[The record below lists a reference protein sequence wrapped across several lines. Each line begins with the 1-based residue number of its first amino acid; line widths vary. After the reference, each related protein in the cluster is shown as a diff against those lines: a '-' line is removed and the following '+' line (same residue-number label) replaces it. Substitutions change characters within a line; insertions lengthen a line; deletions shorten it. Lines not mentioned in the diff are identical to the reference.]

1 MPDREL
7 SESDPVIVPAP
18 LVLEQLPVAA
28 RRLRVAMVSETY
40 PPEINGVAMTIG
52 RTVAALQARDHQVQ
66 LIRPRQAHE
75 PAAVRDDNL
84 EQVLRPGIPIPN
96 YAGLNM
102 GLPAKRLLT
111 RLWTLRRPDLVHIAT
126 EGPLGWSAMGAARK
140 LDIPVLAGFHTN
152 FHRYSGHYGLGWLK
166 KPIHAYL
173 RKFHNQARMTLVP
186 SRDLRDELSAAG
198 YRNVVVLARGVDT
211 QLFSPA
217 RRDPALRRAWGLGEH
232 GLAVIHVGR
241 VAPEKNLP
249 LLVESFSAIARLR
262 PDARLILVGDGPAI
276 DSLRRAHPSFVYCGP
291 RTGEDLARH
300 YASAD
305 LFLFPSLT
313 ETFGNVVLEAMAS
326 GLAVLAFDYAAAAEH
341 IRDEDNGLKAPPDD
355 DMGFLVQASWLAR
368 NPGSIAG
375 FGQRARATT
384 LTLSW
389 DGIFERLEGYY
400 QQVVREREAGQ
411 EITLRKLGLNP
422 ET

>member
-1 MPDREL
+1 
-7 SESDPVIVPAP
+7 
-18 LVLEQLPVAA
+18 
-28 RRLRVAMVSETY
+28 MVTETY

-52 RTVAALQARDHQVQ
+52 RGVAALQARDHQVQ

-75 PAAVRDDNL
+75 PAAVREDNL

-102 GLPAKRLLT
+102 GLPAKRLLI

-126 EGPLGWSAMGAARK
+126 EGPLGWSAMSAARK

-186 SRDLRDELSAAG
+186 CHDLRDELTRSG
-198 YRNVVVLARGVDT
+198 YRNVEVLARGVDT
-211 QLFSPA
+211 RLFAPV
-217 RRDPALRRAWGLGEH
+217 RRDPALRREWGVGEN

-241 VAPEKNLP
+241 LAPEKNLP
-249 LLVESFSAIARLR
+249 LLVEAFAAIAGPR
-262 PDARLILVGDGPAI
+262 PDARLILVGDGPAVEA
-276 DSLRRAHPSFVYCGP
+276 LRRDHPTFIYRGS
-291 RTGEDLARH
+291 RSGEDLAAH

-313 ETFGNVVLEAMAS
+313 ETFGNVLLEAMAS
-326 GLAVLAFDYAAAAEH
+326 GLAVLAYDRAAAAEH
-341 IRDEDNGLKAPPDD
+341 IRSGDNGLTVPPGEEID
-355 DMGFLVQASWLAR
+355 FVFQAAWLAR
-368 NPGSIAG
+368 NPWAIHA
-375 FGQRARATT
+375 FGRRARATT
-384 LTLSW
+384 LPISW
-389 DGIFERLEGYY
+389 DGIFDRLEGYY
-400 QQVVREREAGQ
+400 RQVVREREAVQ
-411 EITLRKLGLNP
+411 EVVLRKLGLDT